1 MYHSSMSAT
10 ASLIKQVTVV
20 GTGLIGGSLALAL
33 RHRGI
38 RVVGS
43 DKHRVLAKAKEM
55 GAIDDGVENPAR
67 ACVGSNVVI
76 LASNVGGIIDSI
88 ENLGPMLPRN
98 VLLTDVGSTKV
109 EILKRARSVFGSS
122 TSSRFLGG
130 HPMSGKEHSGIENAE
145 SSLFSGAAWIFTPE
159 GDHLGEVV
167 HEYIKLIASLGTH
180 VLHLSAEQHDRLVAW
195 TSHLPQM
202 LSTAFAAVLEEES
215 RRDAESSITRHQM
228 HEVGGRAMRDM
239 ARIAASPYSMW
250 RDIALTNAG
259 NIEHAI
265 LKLEQQ
271 LTHIRENLRTP
282 ELRKEFERAAKFKKA
297 D

>member
-1 MYHSSMSAT
+1 MSAA

-38 RVVGS
+38 RVIGS
-43 DKHRVLAKAKEM
+43 DKHRVLAKAKEI

-76 LASNVGGIIDSI
+76 LAANVGGIIDSI

-109 EILKRARSVFGSS
+109 EILKRAKSVFGSS
-122 TSSRFLGG
+122 ISSRFLGG

-159 GDHLGEVV
+159 GDHLGDIA
-167 HEYIKLIASLGTH
+167 HEYIKLITSLGTH

-215 RRDAESSITRHQM
+215 RRDAESSITQRQM

-239 ARIAASPYSMW
+239 TRIAASPYSMW

-282 ELRKEFERAAKFKKA
+282 ELRAEFERAAKFKRA

>member
-1 MYHSSMSAT
+1 MSSPG
-10 ASLIKQVTVV
+10 SLIKQVTVV

-38 RVVGS
+38 RVVGC
-43 DKHRVLAKAKEM
+43 DKQWVLAKAKEL
-55 GAIDDGVENPAR
+55 GAIDTGVENPAR
-67 ACVGSNVVI
+67 ACVGSDVVI
-76 LASNVGGIIDSI
+76 LAANVGGIIDSI

-109 EILKRARSVFGSS
+109 EILKRAKSVFGISAG
-122 TSSRFLGG
+122 SRFLGG
-130 HPMSGKEHSGIENAE
+130 HPMSGKEHSGIENAD
-145 SSLFSGAAWIFTPE
+145 SSLFSGAVWIFTPE
-159 GDHLGEVV
+159 GDGMGDIA

-180 VLHLSAEQHDRLVAW
+180 ILHLSAEQHDRLVAW

-202 LSTAFAAVLEEES
+202 LSTAFASVLEEETG
-215 RRDAESSITRHQM
+215 RHGESSITRRQM
-228 HEVGGRAMRDM
+228 HEVGGRSMRDM
-239 ARIAASPYSMW
+239 TRIASSPYSMW
-250 RDIALTNAG
+250 RDIALTNAA

-282 ELRKEFERAAKFKKA
+282 ELRAEFERAAKFKKA